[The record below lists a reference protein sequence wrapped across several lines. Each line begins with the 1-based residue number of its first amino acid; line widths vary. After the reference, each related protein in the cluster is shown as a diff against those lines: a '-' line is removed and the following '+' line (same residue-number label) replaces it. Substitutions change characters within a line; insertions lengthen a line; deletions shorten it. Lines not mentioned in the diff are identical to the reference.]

1 MDPDSIVD
9 LVQVNLKFADKV
21 KSLLKEA
28 SNKNFDKIN
37 ESIIEFDLK
46 SEVSKIAETL
56 KSAVE
61 SLENEENQETLM
73 ISADTV
79 ELEGK
84 KQELLKITTQKEVI
98 ELEPSFLSLTVLLF
112 LKSNKDRMRLPLSI
126 VARTYFL
133 YMLLI
138 ILQLAMLGCMYW
150 SLIFHEDKEISF
162 DFTPLKTVLLVQLP
176 CAIGLHLVLF
186 PEVYLGMQIM
196 KLANNQHD

>member
-61 SLENEENQETLM
+61 SLENENQETLM

-126 VARTYFL
+126 VGRTYFL

-138 ILQLAMLGCMYW
+138 ILQLAMLGCMFW

-162 DFTPLKTVLLVQLP
+162 DFTPMKTVLLVQLP